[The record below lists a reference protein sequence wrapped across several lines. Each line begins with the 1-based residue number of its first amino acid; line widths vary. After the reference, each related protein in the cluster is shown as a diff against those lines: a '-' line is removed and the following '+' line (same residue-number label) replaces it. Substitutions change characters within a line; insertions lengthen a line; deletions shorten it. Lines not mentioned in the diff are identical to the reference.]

1 MNNIYIPAWHYRA
14 PGIVQ
19 RTWGWSPIEEMV
31 LLSLD
36 RNLGTIDDIRASLGI
51 SRQIVS
57 STVARLMQFGLV
69 EMRLSPQSVLATSVV
84 GRNFIRAGRA
94 LPERTTDREIS
105 TSVVY
110 EKVGQSVFR
119 TRNVDTIPISKLP
132 AQGAIVNFPSGDAP
146 ETVYSMMQ
154 RVNEFI
160 AGTLRPGEWLRGI
173 QANSS
178 FLEPRFLVLN
188 LDDVKDGVLP
198 QGASEQLVEAL
209 KATIKTGILPKTA
222 APPANQPSTIE
233 TSFEAD
239 HIIVGSNQHLQRFEE
254 IVGAAK
260 SHVFVLSTFVA
271 SQSDQKGKENRERI
285 WRSLEEACKRGVKC
299 HLFFGTSLDRA
310 KHAMA
315 MQELYTR
322 LSAVRE
328 MRGYLLLQRDS
339 VGSHAKVLVADDG
352 HDGAAVVMGS
362 CNWLSS
368 PFSAVEVSAELREAH
383 AVATA
388 LDLLR
393 EIIAKLSSASRSVET
408 LEFMASELRR
418 ERSRLSPALE
428 VPARAKL
435 IVLRAGD
442 HERLLRVAAHE
453 AKERF
458 ICCTNKVGANM
469 VPGLFDPA
477 EVAGRRLGDVRVYY
491 SRRSGP
497 VKRGHVTK
505 HRERLHGVVEL
516 MGVPEPQLHAKFLA
530 WDKDHVVVSSLNWGS
545 QSGLEDNPLD
555 EIGLYLEGPNLAS
568 SLLDKFEAE
577 SKLNEV

>member
-14 PGIVQ
+14 PGIIQ

-51 SRQIVS
+51 PRQIVG

-69 EMRLSPQSVLATSVV
+69 EMRLSPQSVLATSGV
-84 GRNFIRAGRA
+84 GHNFIRAGRA
-94 LPERTTDREIS
+94 LPERTTDREIGI
-105 TSVVY
+105 SVVY

-119 TRNVDTIPISKLP
+119 TRDVDTIPISKLP

-146 ETVYSMMQ
+146 ETVYSMTQ
-154 RVNEFI
+154 RVNEFM

-188 LDDVKDGVLP
+188 LDDVRDGVLP
-198 QGASEQLVEAL
+198 QGASDQLGEAL
-209 KATIKTGILPKTA
+209 KATIKTGILPKTTTS
-222 APPANQPSTIE
+222 PARQPLAME
-233 TSFEAD
+233 TSFDAD
-239 HIIVGSNQHLQRFEE
+239 HLIVGSKQHLQRFEE
-254 IVGAAK
+254 IVSAARA
-260 SHVFVLSTFVA
+260 HVFVLSTFVA

-285 WRSLEEACKRGVKC
+285 WRSLENACKRGVKC

-322 LSAVRE
+322 LSAVRQ
-328 MRGYLLLQRDS
+328 MKGYLLLQRDP
-339 VGSHAKVLVADDG
+339 VGSHAKFLVADDG

-408 LEFMASELRR
+408 LGFMASELRR

-428 VPARAKL
+428 VPPRAKL
-435 IVLRAGD
+435 TVLRAGD

-458 ICCTNKVGANM
+458 VCCTNKVGANM

-497 VKRGHVTK
+497 VKRSHVTK
-505 HRERLHGVVEL
+505 HRERLNGIVEL
-516 MGVPEPQLHAKFLA
+516 IGVPEPQLHAKFLA
-530 WDKDHVVVSSLNWGS
+530 WDKDNVVVSSLNWGS
-545 QSGLEDNPLD
+545 QSGLDDNPLD
-555 EIGLYLEGPNLAS
+555 EIGLYLEGPKLAS

-577 SKLNEV
+577 NKLSEV